1 MLYWKKDTLLLA
13 TGLSLQEISQVLC
26 QSTTEQELQENLRLL
41 NEKYLK
47 RYLIMKEYRRQIRT
61 GNQKLPLCI
70 VIAGLPGT
78 GKTSLAKELSAALDI
93 GISIGGDALRSSF
106 RSILPNEQ
114 NKVFFTSVYNTW
126 KFYGDYSEQN
136 LLLGYKE
143 QSKIMNHAIQRMI
156 ADRGIRDGENILVEY
171 LHFLPEHF
179 DKEIL
184 THPSFVPIVLR
195 INDIEIYSE
204 RLMSRTNYS
213 HLQSSGERLL
223 GQKDKYLL
231 IQKYQ
236 CKEANKY
243 NLKIIDIDDFQV
255 GLDLAFDF
263 IFERLEKIIELKE
276 YNKSIEYIEKI
287 KSERKSI

>member
-1 MLYWKKDTLLLA
+1 MA
-13 TGLSLQEISQVLC
+13 TGLSLQEISKVLC
-26 QSTTEQELQENLRLL
+26 KSTTEQELQENLRLL
-41 NEKYLK
+41 GEKYLK
-47 RYLIMKEYRRQIRT
+47 RYLTMKEYRAQIRN
-61 GNQKLPLCI
+61 GIQKLPLCI
-70 VIAGLPGT
+70 IIAGLPGT

-93 GISIGGDALRSSF
+93 GVVIGGDALRSSF
-106 RSILPNEQ
+106 RCILPNEQ

-126 KFYGDYSEQN
+126 KFYGEFTEQN
-136 LLLGYKE
+136 LLQGYKE
-143 QSKIMNHAIQRMI
+143 QSKIMNHAIQRMV

-184 THPSFVPIVLR
+184 LHPSFIPIILR
-195 INDIEIYSE
+195 INDIEIYTK
-204 RLMSRTNYS
+204 RLKSRTYYS

-223 GQKDKYLL
+223 EQKEKYLL
-231 IQKYQ
+231 LQKYQ

-243 NLKIIDIDDFQV
+243 NLKIIDVDDFKI

-263 IFERLEKIIELKE
+263 IFERIEKIIEIKE

-287 KSERKSI
+287 KSERKST